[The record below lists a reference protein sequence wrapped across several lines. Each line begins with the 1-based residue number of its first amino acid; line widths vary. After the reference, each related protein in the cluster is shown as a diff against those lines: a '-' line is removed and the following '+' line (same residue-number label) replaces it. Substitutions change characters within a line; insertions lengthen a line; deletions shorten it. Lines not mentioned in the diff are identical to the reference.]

1 MKQKEN
7 KNKDI
12 MSELQKADFNIV
24 DIYVK
29 KRRMNDRTHDLL
41 QKIFSE
47 FAGEMREVD
56 IPDVRADVRLVHE
69 NRKGERLDIEL
80 DEDSAGTS
88 VIVQNLVELL
98 SLSEKGGLML
108 EDELGKVYH
117 TRLTQHFLEILKSDT
132 VNCGNAQLL
141 FTSHDTKILNLL
153 NPDQIYLVDKE
164 EDGATCVKL
173 LDDFAIRENENI
185 ELGYLKG
192 RYGSVPYM
200 KG

>member
-1 MKQKEN
+1 
-7 KNKDI
+7 
-12 MSELQKADFNIV
+12 
-24 DIYVK
+24 
-29 KRRMNDRTHDLL
+29 
-41 QKIFSE
+41 
-47 FAGEMREVD
+47 
-56 IPDVRADVRLVHE
+56 
-69 NRKGERLDIEL
+69 
-80 DEDSAGTS
+80 
-88 VIVQNLVELL
+88 
-98 SLSEKGGLML
+98 ML

-164 EDGATCVKL
+164 EDGATSVKL